1 MASRP
6 TGRAAAGADLHGGD
20 GADANLADLVEQLEL
35 VQTRVEAAG
44 AIVRSVMRACS
55 QLCIF
60 WRELVAQGHMPS
72 KRRVLAA
79 VFGYDELSQG
89 RAAQATLRDK
99 VLQRLHAR
107 PPTFSSRNCRAYR
120 AIRAEVECTRGAFD
134 QLVALTNI
142 TVDEDLA
149 SRSRRVLFSVFFDS
163 ASSAL
168 AVCGVSASLRS
179 SLLSRSFKR
188 RSSELVTRVLVEH
201 YECPSGRV
209 FYVLDRH
216 PEQRKVLVAVR
227 ANEDY
232 DLARLRPRYPLERL
246 LVDESTLPGLP
257 VRFEALLSW
266 RASATSSRSEV
277 DPLLVSGKLSFCVP
291 ISVVEGAG
299 RDVAALVS

>member
-1 MASRP
+1 
-6 TGRAAAGADLHGGD
+6 
-20 GADANLADLVEQLEL
+20 
-35 VQTRVEAAG
+35 
-44 AIVRSVMRACS
+44 
-55 QLCIF
+55 
-60 WRELVAQGHMPS
+60 MPS

-99 VLQRLHAR
+99 VLQRLLAR